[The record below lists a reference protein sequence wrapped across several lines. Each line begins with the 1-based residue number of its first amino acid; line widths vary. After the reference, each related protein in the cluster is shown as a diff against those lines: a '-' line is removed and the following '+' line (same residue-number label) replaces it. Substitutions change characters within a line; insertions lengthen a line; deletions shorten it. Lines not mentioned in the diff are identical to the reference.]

1 MKKLLSF
8 LFIFVLALSL
18 ISCKDKGGDENGGET
33 GGNEQPIVTK
43 YTVQFYVEDALYKTL
58 KIEEGK
64 TIGTDAVENPTLA
77 GFEFVSWVDAS
88 KNPVDLATY
97 EVKSALK
104 LYASFKEVVTDDT
117 LVVDGVKEEGK
128 DYYLVVGWWETTKFE
143 DDGVT
148 PKITSSLTVDT
159 VRVFYANLKLYLK
172 ACGATEEQLKSIQFR
187 NYSTAEVA
195 EMGAKVNTDGDVDL
209 LIGVGNNINSSAGVS
224 LFEGNDGK
232 QTAKMG
238 TQALS
243 RYVALP
249 NHEEMNNVAVNV
261 FDWIKTEVGQKSFTT
276 TLTAAD
282 MIPVPGRTDEVN
294 VNIKVYAQD
303 GTFVETQLTNKND
316 EIQVPEITL
325 EEGQKFLGW
334 ALTEGATEAAVLK
347 TEFDYSDIETLLAGA
362 SAIALYPVIV
372 KEVINTEYDLV
383 VYIHVAGSVKINL
396 AEVELLKLRF
406 AASLSEAKNIN
417 YVVVEGVD
425 ADGFKARIEADLQA
439 GETIDVV
446 IGGNKTTSK
455 LAAINETYGNVS
467 CNAQHFADGSRKV
480 IVLQQAA
487 STHVELA
494 QTLHSFLVAAPNEY
508 KFHIA
513 FWTKEY
519 SWVTTDEITAIKAS
533 IDTYLKG
540 LFEVETELAETY
552 NISVEYYETTKTA
565 VAEISAETK
574 AFNDG
579 KGVGLIIGTGG
590 NATNAA
596 NMGSAI
602 VEQKDCPT
610 NFVANSRKIALC
622 EASYFYQTLYNNHF
636 VEAVQPEVE

>member
-18 ISCKDKGGDENGGET
+18 ISCKDKGGDENGGVT
-33 GGNEQPIVTK
+33 GGDEQPIVTK
-43 YTVQFYVEDALYKTL
+43 HTVQFYVEDTLYKTL
-58 KIEEGK
+58 KIEDGK

-77 GFEFVSWVDAS
+77 GFEFVAWVDAS
-88 KNPVDLATY
+88 KNPVDLSTY
-97 EVKSALK
+97 QVKSALK

-143 DDGVT
+143 ADGVT

-172 ACGATEEQLKSIQFR
+172 ACGATEDQLKAIQFR

-276 TLTAAD
+276 TLAASD

-294 VNIKVYAQD
+294 VNVKVYAQD

-316 EIQVPEITL
+316 EIQVPEVTL
-325 EEGQKFLGW
+325 EEGQKFLGY
-334 ALTEGATEAAVLK
+334 ALTEGATEAVILK
-347 TEFDYSDIETLLAGA
+347 SEITYKDIETLLAGA
-362 SAIALYPVIV
+362 TAIALYPVIV

-406 AASLSEAKNIN
+406 AASLSESKNIN

-425 ADGFKARIEADLQA
+425 AAGFKERIEADLQA

-446 IGGNKTTSK
+446 IGGNATTK
-455 LAAINETYGNVS
+455 NLTAINETYGNVS

-494 QTLHSFLVAAPNEY
+494 QTLHSFLVAAPAEY
-508 KFHIA
+508 KLHVA

-552 NISVEYYETTKTA
+552 NITVEYYETTKTA
-565 VAEISAETK
+565 VAEISVETK

-590 NATNAA
+590 NATNDAH
-596 NMGSAI
+596 MGSAI

-610 NFVANSRKIALC
+610 NFVANNRKIALC
-622 EASYFYQTLYNNHF
+622 EASYFYQALYNNHF
-636 VEAVQPEVE
+636 IVAEQPEA

>member
-18 ISCKDKGGDENGGET
+18 ISCKYKGGDENGGET
-33 GGNEQPIVTK
+33 GGDEQPIVTK
-43 YTVQFYVEDALYKTL
+43 HTVQFYLDDTLYKTL
-58 KIEEGK
+58 KIEDGK

-77 GFEFVSWVDAS
+77 GFEFVAWVDAS
-88 KNPVDLATY
+88 KNPVDLSTY
-97 EVKSALK
+97 QVKSALK

-143 DDGVT
+143 ADGVT

-172 ACGATEEQLKSIQFR
+172 ACGATEDQLKAIQFR

-195 EMGAKVNTDGDVDL
+195 EMGEKVNTDADVDL

-294 VNIKVYAQD
+294 VNVKVYAQD

-334 ALTEGATEAAVLK
+334 ALTEDATEAAVLK
-347 TEFDYSDIETLLAGA
+347 TEFDYSDIEALLAGA

-467 CNAQHFADGSRKV
+467 CNEQHFADGSRKV

-508 KFHIA
+508 KFHVA

-590 NATNAA
+590 NATSDA

-610 NFVANSRKIALC
+610 SFVANSRKIALC
-622 EASYFYQTLYNNHF
+622 EASYFYQALYNNHF

>member
-33 GGNEQPIVTK
+33 GGGEQPIVTK
-43 YTVQFYVEDALYKTL
+43 HTVQFYVEDTLYKTL
-58 KIEEGK
+58 KIEDGK

-77 GFEFVSWVDAS
+77 GFEFVAWVDAS
-88 KNPVDLATY
+88 KNPVDLSTY
-97 EVKSALK
+97 QVKSALK

-143 DDGVT
+143 ADGVT

-172 ACGATEEQLKSIQFR
+172 ACGATEDQLKAIQFR

-282 MIPVPGRTDEVN
+282 MIPVPARTDEVN
-294 VNIKVYAQD
+294 VNVKVYAQD

-347 TEFDYSDIETLLAGA
+347 TEFDYSDIEALLAGA

-406 AASLSEAKNIN
+406 AASLTESKNIN

-425 ADGFKARIEADLQA
+425 AAGFKERIESDLQA

-446 IGGNKTTSK
+446 IGGNATTK
-455 LAAINETYGNVS
+455 NLTPINETYGNVS

-494 QTLHSFLVAAPNEY
+494 QTLHSFLVAEPNEY

-519 SWVTTDEITAIKAS
+519 TWVTTDEITAIKAS

>member
-18 ISCKDKGGDENGGET
+18 ISCKDKGKDENGGET

-43 YTVQFYVEDALYKTL
+43 HTVQFYVEDVLYKTL

-64 TIGTDAVENPTLA
+64 TIGEAAVEAPTLA

-172 ACGATEEQLKSIQFR
+172 ACGATEDQLKSIQFR
-187 NYSTAEVA
+187 NYSSAEVA
-195 EMGAKVNTDGDVDL
+195 EMGAKVNEDGDVDL
-209 LIGVGNNINSSAGVS
+209 LIGVGNNINSTAGVS

-238 TQALS
+238 TQGLS

-249 NHEEMNNVAVNV
+249 NHEEMNNVAINV
-261 FDWIKTEVGQKSFTT
+261 YDWIKTEVGQKSFTT
-276 TLTAAD
+276 TLAASD
-282 MIPVPGRTDEVN
+282 MVPVPGRTDEVN
-294 VNIKVYAQD
+294 LNVKVYAQD

-316 EIQVPEITL
+316 EIQVPEVTL
-325 EEGQKFLGW
+325 EEGQKFLGY
-334 ALTEGATEAAVLK
+334 ALTEGATEAVILK
-347 TEFDYSDIETLLAGA
+347 SEITYKDIETLLAGA
-362 SAIALYPVIV
+362 TTIALYPVIV

-494 QTLHSFLVAAPNEY
+494 QTLHSFLVAEPAEY
-508 KFHIA
+508 KLHVA

-519 SWVTTDEITAIKAS
+519 TWVTVDEIVAIKAS

-540 LFEVETELAETY
+540 LFEVETELNETY

-590 NATNAA
+590 NATNDG

-602 VEQKDCPT
+602 VEQKECPI
-610 NFVANSRKIALC
+610 NFVANNRKISLC
-622 EASYFYQTLYNNHF
+622 EASFFYEALYNNHF
-636 VEAVQPEVE
+636 IVAEQPEA

>member
-18 ISCKDKGGDENGGET
+18 ISCKDKGKDENGGET

-43 YTVQFYVEDALYKTL
+43 HTVQFYVEDVLYKTL

-64 TIGTDAVENPTLA
+64 TIGEAAVEAPTLA

-104 LYASFKEVVTDDT
+104 LFASFKEVVTDDT

-143 DDGVT
+143 YDGVT

-172 ACGATEEQLKSIQFR
+172 ACGATEDQLKSIQFR
-187 NYSTAEVA
+187 NYSSAEVA
-195 EMGAKVNTDGDVDL
+195 EMGAKVNEDADVDL
-209 LIGVGNNINSSAGVS
+209 LIGVGNNINSTAGVS

-238 TQALS
+238 TQGLS

-249 NHEEMNNVAVNV
+249 NHEEMNNVAINV
-261 FDWIKTEVGQKSFTT
+261 YDWIKTEVGQKSFTT
-276 TLTAAD
+276 TLAASD
-282 MIPVPGRTDEVN
+282 MVPVPGRTDEVN
-294 VNIKVYAQD
+294 VNVKVYAQD

-316 EIQVPEITL
+316 EIQVPEVTL
-325 EEGQKFLGW
+325 EEGQKFLGY
-334 ALTEGATEAAVLK
+334 ALTEGATEAVILK
-347 TEFDYSDIETLLAGA
+347 SEITYKDIETLLAGA
-362 SAIALYPVIV
+362 TAIALYPVIV

-467 CNAQHFADGSRKV
+467 CNAKHFEDGSRKV

-494 QTLHSFLVAAPNEY
+494 QTLHSFLVAEPAEY
-508 KFHIA
+508 KLHVA

-519 SWVTTDEITAIKAS
+519 TWVTVDEIVAIKAS

-540 LFEVETELAETY
+540 LFEVETELNETY

-565 VAEISAETK
+565 VVEISAETK

-590 NATNAA
+590 NAANDT

-602 VEQKDCPT
+602 VEQKECPT
-610 NFVANSRKIALC
+610 NFVANDRKISLC
-622 EASYFYQTLYNNHF
+622 EASFFYQALYNNHF
-636 VEAVQPEVE
+636 IVAEQPEA